1 MLILKLAIITELFH
15 PHVGGQ
21 EIRYFDFCKELM
33 EQGHEVKIFTVRYNQ
48 RLPSTENFG
57 QIKIHRYAFSPRY
70 VRGISRDIASVLNYS
85 IQTGVRIPKVSSFD
99 AVIFNQW
106 PLFPV
111 LFSEPLCRT
120 TTIVDWC
127 EPWPTGLI
135 NAFQKMISHLPDG
148 HTTVSDHIRL
158 WLMRNY
164 NIQSDKIESIPS
176 AVRTSL
182 YKSHIEDKDFGKVV
196 FVGRLAKHKR
206 LDVLAKA
213 IKIAR
218 KKCPEITLDIIGPGS
233 IHGIQNGEINS
244 SKSFIKIH
252 GLLPDDEKIR
262 HLKKA
267 WVLAVL
273 SEREGFPRVVAEAL
287 AAGTPIITSD
297 FPENGTRNIVRKTNA
312 GIVCTPSPQDVAETL
327 IKLYNNANLWKK
339 LSHNAVKSASQ
350 YELSKVTRKLIAF
363 IQNLSGVN

>member
-1 MLILKLAIITELFH
+1 LKLAIITELFH

-21 EIRYFDFCKELM
+21 EIRYFDFCQELV

-48 RLPSTENFG
+48 RLPSTEKLG
-57 QIKIHRYAFSPRY
+57 QIRIHRYAFSPRY

-120 TTIVDWC
+120 T
-127 EPWPTGLI
+127 
-135 NAFQKMISHLPDG
+135 NG

-182 YKSHIEDKDFGKVV
+182 YKSHIEDKVFGKVI

-206 LDVLAKA
+206 LDVLVEA

-233 IHGIQNGEINS
+233 IHGIQKREINS

-312 GIVCTPSPQDVAETL
+312 GIVCAPSPQDVAETL